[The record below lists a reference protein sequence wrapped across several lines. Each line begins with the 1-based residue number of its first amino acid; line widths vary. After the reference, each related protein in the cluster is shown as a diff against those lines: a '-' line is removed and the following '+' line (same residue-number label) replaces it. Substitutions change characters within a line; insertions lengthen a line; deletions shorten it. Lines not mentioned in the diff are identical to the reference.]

1 MYVIIIKKPAHGAT
15 YRQKGLELPPP
26 AGLVPAPLG
35 VEAEGRP
42 AVRLHVR
49 RGGPS
54 ANSQG
59 LVSRQHRFWGVGV
72 YHHCGQS
79 VEVQWQLQA
88 PQAVQNHLAA
98 RNHNTITKYYNKCIK
113 WKCVTQIPQKG
124 QQKIQHNKSKSIQIK
139 WSKTSC
145 LRLIWIYLGAS
156 FQNEPKVP

>member
-15 YRQKGLELPPP
+15 YRQKGLKLPAL

-35 VEAEGRP
+35 VEAEGRS

-72 YHHCGQS
+72 YYRCGQS

-88 PQAVQNHLAA
+88 PQVVQNHLAITA
-98 RNHNTITKYYNKCIK
+98 RNHNTITKNI
-113 WKCVTQIPQKG
+113 I
-124 QQKIQHNKSKSIQIK
+124 N
-139 WSKTSC
+139 
-145 LRLIWIYLGAS
+145 A
-156 FQNEPKVP
+156 